1 MKKTK
6 QAVFCFLLI
15 LSLAFIA
22 ACTKPDDGKGT
33 TGSTIAATESDGGM
47 GTGPTNSTTNYREST
62 GVLEGIGNGI
72 KDGAED
78 IGSGARDLMDGTS
91 AYDSSAARDTTGS
104 R

>member
-15 LSLAFIA
+15 SVLAFIA
-22 ACTKPDDGKGT
+22 ACGRPDDGRGT
-33 TGSTIAATESDGGM
+33 NGSTIAATESDGGM
-47 GTGPTNSTTNYREST
+47 GTGPTNSTTNSMEST

-78 IGSGARDLMDGTS
+78 IKNGARDLMDGTS
-91 AYDSSAARDTTGS
+91 AYDSSAPRDTTGS